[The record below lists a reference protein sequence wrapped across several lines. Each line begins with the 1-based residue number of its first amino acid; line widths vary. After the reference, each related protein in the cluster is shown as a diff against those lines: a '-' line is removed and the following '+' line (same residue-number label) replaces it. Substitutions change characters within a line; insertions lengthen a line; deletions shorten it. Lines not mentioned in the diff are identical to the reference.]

1 MSTPLPVT
9 SAPAHRALAAQGI
22 ATLEQLSTYPEAWV
36 ASLHGVGPKAMR
48 LLRAALADA
57 GYGFAAGRPPATY
70 GVAGQQTDQ
79 QTDPQTAQQT
89 DRETGDRT

>member
-9 SAPAHRALAAQGI
+9 SAPAHRALTAQGI

-48 LLRAALADA
+48 LLRVALTDA
-57 GYGFAAGRPPATY
+57 GYGFAAGAERMPSEVAAATP
-70 GVAGQQTDQ
+70 VLQ
-79 QTDPQTAQQT
+79 
-89 DRETGDRT
+89 TGDRT